1 MSELTN
7 RGLYQN
13 SKRYSGGFRGEGN
26 EAGEKSGDCGDG
38 L

>member
-1 MSELTN
+1 MSELTES
-7 RGLYQN
+7 RLI
-13 SKRYSGGFRGEGN
+13 SKLKRYSGGFRGEGN